1 MEKKTVGSY
10 IFKVNIVGDE
20 ATGKTAIMSR
30 ADKGVFSETYIPT
43 IGIDLFFKNYSTI
56 KFVY

>member
-1 MEKKTVGSY
+1 MEKKKVGSY

-20 ATGKTAIMSR
+20 GTEKTAIMSR

-43 IGIDLFFKNYSTI
+43 IEIDLFFKNYSTI
-56 KFVY
+56 EFAY